1 MGCGVNVADLIKLIG
16 DGLVAAGKTKI
27 PVVPPGTPI
36 SVIPCVVL
44 APGNDELANAN
55 KTLRCGFDVT
65 VIVQRNSQV
74 TQYELLSELE
84 AIVLRSLIPSEVQ
97 FDGPIVFASTGGE
110 ATGEPPALSRVIPV
124 TFTADV
130 DLCP

>member
-1 MGCGVNVADLIKLIG
+1 MNVADLAKLIG
-16 DGLVAAGKTKI
+16 DGLTVAGHTKI

-36 SVIPCVVL
+36 AVIPCVVL
-44 APGNDELANAN
+44 APGNDDLINGN
-55 KTLRCGFDVT
+55 RTLRCGFDVT
-65 VIVQRNSQV
+65 VIVPRSAQV
-74 TQYELLSELE
+74 EQYGLLSELE

-110 ATGEPPALSRVIPV
+110 STGEPPALARVIPV
-124 TFTADV
+124 TFAADV